1 MYFVI
6 VDDFWDIKENINLL
20 KLSLIFLKKS
30 SVFN

>member
-6 VDDFWDIKENINLL
+6 VDDFWDVKENINLL